1 MDFFT
6 LDISDNFSLDN
17 DISSSYEFDSVST
30 LFNEKAARF
39 ILEDDNE
46 KANEY
51 IKLAIEK
58 NFIEEKEKKE
68 ENNKVENDKKE

>member
-51 IKLAIEK
+51 IKQIFHINK
-58 NFIEEKEKKE
+58 KKKIKKHMKYFI
-68 ENNKVENDKKE
+68 